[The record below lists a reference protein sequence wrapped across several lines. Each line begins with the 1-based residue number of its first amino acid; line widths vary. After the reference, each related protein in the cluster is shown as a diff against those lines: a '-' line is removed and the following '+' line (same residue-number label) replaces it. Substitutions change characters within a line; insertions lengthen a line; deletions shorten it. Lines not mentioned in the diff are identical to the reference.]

1 MENPFTEPAQQP
13 RLSPKRPAAG
23 PWMEA
28 RARGKASRIR
38 GPAAVRHSEISPRPH
53 GRLAEP
59 AARQYISARPSYS
72 LALPVIKGRVR
83 SAAAEVQRLGIMKRL
98 DRSVVGAA
106 AECGVRRAEVVAV
119 DSAVSA
125 AEVVAVDS
133 AASAAVAAEVVVE
146 DTPTE
151 EADIHLA
158 VTASQHGKSNS

>member
-1 MENPFTEPAQQP
+1 
-13 RLSPKRPAAG
+13 
-23 PWMEA
+23 
-28 RARGKASRIR
+28 
-38 GPAAVRHSEISPRPH
+38 
-53 GRLAEP
+53 
-59 AARQYISARPSYS
+59 
-72 LALPVIKGRVR
+72 
-83 SAAAEVQRLGIMKRL
+83 MKRL

-133 AASAAVAAEVVVE
+133 AASAAEAVVVDSADSAAEAVEVVE

>member
-1 MENPFTEPAQQP
+1 
-13 RLSPKRPAAG
+13 
-23 PWMEA
+23 
-28 RARGKASRIR
+28 
-38 GPAAVRHSEISPRPH
+38 
-53 GRLAEP
+53 
-59 AARQYISARPSYS
+59 
-72 LALPVIKGRVR
+72 
-83 SAAAEVQRLGIMKRL
+83 MKRL

-106 AECGVRRAEVVAV
+106 AECGVRR
-119 DSAVSA
+119 

>member
-1 MENPFTEPAQQP
+1 
-13 RLSPKRPAAG
+13 
-23 PWMEA
+23 
-28 RARGKASRIR
+28 
-38 GPAAVRHSEISPRPH
+38 
-53 GRLAEP
+53 
-59 AARQYISARPSYS
+59 
-72 LALPVIKGRVR
+72 
-83 SAAAEVQRLGIMKRL
+83 MKRL

-133 AASAAVAAEVVVE
+133 AASAAEVVAVDSAASAAEAVVADSAASAAVAAEVVVE

>member
-1 MENPFTEPAQQP
+1 
-13 RLSPKRPAAG
+13 
-23 PWMEA
+23 
-28 RARGKASRIR
+28 
-38 GPAAVRHSEISPRPH
+38 
-53 GRLAEP
+53 
-59 AARQYISARPSYS
+59 
-72 LALPVIKGRVR
+72 
-83 SAAAEVQRLGIMKRL
+83 MKRL

-133 AASAAVAAEVVVE
+133 AASAAEAVVADSAASAAVAAEVVVE